1 MAKRK
6 SKKVSKKKRRISW
19 NDRIH
24 NLTYHDIKH
33 IKLSSIA
40 FAFFL
45 VAVWEGLRIWLGGIH
60 WAWFLALMILFSI
73 KPFTSFWKK

>member
-6 SKKVSKKKRRISW
+6 SKKVSKKKYLPW
-19 NDRIH
+19 NDRVNH
-24 NLTYHDIKH
+24 MTYHDIKH
-33 IKLSSIA
+33 IKLAMIA

-45 VAVWEGLRIWLGGIH
+45 VAVWEGLRIWLGEVH

-73 KPFTSFWKK
+73 KPMVNFWKK